1 MIAIIAFAAI
11 ATSSLVP
18 LEQNEAEQ
26 SSLDL
31 VVEGEPI
38 VVVEESGDLT
48 LVDEPAKY
56 SLANLNC
63 VLKLGKGPGW
73 NKIIF

>member
-11 ATSSLVP
+11 ATSSGVP
-18 LEQNEAEQ
+18 LAQNESEQ
-26 SSLDL
+26 SALAL
-31 VVEGEPI
+31 VVEGESI
-38 VVVEESGDLT
+38 VVVEETGDLT

-63 VLKLGKGPGW
+63 VLKLG
-73 NKIIF
+73 

>member
-48 LVDEPAKY
+48 LVDEPAEY

-63 VLKLGKGPGW
+63 VLKLGKGAGW